1 MLKKSK
7 IIFLFSLILAGCD
20 LSPEYKIPET
30 EIPNKFKS
38 EEEVAP
44 FTEAQKSS
52 WKQAEPSDKHPR
64 GQWWKIFE
72 DENLNKIHKDFLSN
86 NLDLKIIDA
95 KLKQARSSIRVVS
108 SEFFPDFSVDA
119 GVIRQKLNSQTF
131 GFPAPAIK
139 PFSVYSAGFGLDY
152 EIDLFGKVFTKMR
165 SIEAEYKALENN
177 KESIKLALQA
187 DVTQYYIT
195 LKSLDEE
202 LKLITENVKLRE
214 ENLNIS
220 NKKLELG
227 SINKLDLAR
236 DVMSL
241 NNEIARLSQLKQA
254 RNEVENAL
262 LVMLGKNPSNYQI
275 EKPNSE
281 INIPQIP
288 SFLPSKLLERR
299 PDVASAE
306 RKLYSANEM
315 IGFARAAFFPSIS
328 LTTRGGAQSTSLND
342 VAQWS
347 NRVWSFAPMVNFP
360 IFEGGRTLANLEV
373 NKAIF
378 EEANANYRKQVLI
391 AFRDVEDSL
400 SLVSTSEKQMQSSQ
414 NSLKIAFESLNIMKN
429 KLTLGDISKF
439 EFNDAKIAYNNVK
452 IIENQAKRGRL
463 NASVQLIRALGG
475 GFEEIEK

>member
-1 MLKKSK
+1 MINK
-7 IIFLFSLILAGCD
+7 IKILLLSSLFLVGCD

-30 EIPNKFKS
+30 NFPNKFKS

-52 WKQAEPSDKHPR
+52 WKQAEPSDKFPR
-64 GQWWKIFE
+64 GEWWKIFE
-72 DENLNKIHKDFLSN
+72 DENLNKIQQEFLSN
-86 NLDLKIIDA
+86 NLDIKILEA
-95 KLKQARSSIRVVS
+95 KTKQARSSIDVVS
-108 SEFFPDFSVDA
+108 SEFFPDFSVNS
-119 GVIRQKLNSQTF
+119 GVTRQKLNSQTF

-165 SIEAEYKALENN
+165 SIDAEYNAFEND

-202 LKLITENVKLRE
+202 LKLTQENINLRQ

-227 SINKLDLAR
+227 AINKLDLAR
-236 DVMSL
+236 DAISL
-241 NNEIARLSQLKQA
+241 NTEIARLSQVKQA
-254 RNEVENAL
+254 RSEVENAL
-262 LVMLGKNPSNYQI
+262 LVMLGKNPSNFI
-275 EKPNSE
+275 LDKSNSE
-281 INIPQIP
+281 INPPQIP
-288 SFLPSKLLERR
+288 PYLPSKLLERR

-328 LTTRGGAQSTSLND
+328 LTSNAGLQSTSLSD
-342 VAQWS
+342 VMQWS
-347 NRVWSFAPMVNFP
+347 NRVWSIAPMINFP
-360 IFEGGRTLANLEV
+360 IFEGGRTLANLEK

-378 EEANANYRKQVLI
+378 DEANANYRKQVLV
-391 AFRDVEDSL
+391 AFKDVEDSL
-400 SLVSTSEKQMQSSQ
+400 SLVSTSDKQLSVSK
-414 NSLKIAFESLNIMKN
+414 NSLKVARESLEIMRK
-429 KLTLGDISKF
+429 KFTLGDISKF
-439 EFNDAKIAYNNVK
+439 EFNDAKISYNNIK
-452 IIENQAKRGRL
+452 IVETQAKRGRL

-475 GFEEIEK
+475 GFAVE